1 MYSQPPIDFKA
12 LFEGVPGLFLVL
24 SPDLTILAMSDDYAD
39 AHLIKNE
46 TNVGKYLF
54 EVFPNNSFDSMS
66 EVVAQTKAS
75 FEYVLQ
81 NKIIHTMPVIRLDI
95 QNAAGVFEEKYW
107 NSVNKPILNI
117 DGAVRYIIHSI
128 SEVTDFVE
136 LEKIYATN
144 QNKSATLNEK
154 IGTLKSEFFHRSQ
167 KLAQLTQKLE
177 QESIKQSIKLGYVD
191 KDILDYKLALDAA
204 DIVAITDEK
213 GIIQYANDNFC
224 KISKFATEELIGQNH
239 RIINSGYHDKSFFTN
254 LWKTISSGA
263 IWKGEIKNKA
273 RDGSFYWVDT
283 TIVPFINEKGKPYK
297 YMAIRSD
304 ITERKQSEEDLK
316 KREEEYRDIFSN
328 ALVAIFTMD
337 IATSKVIDVN
347 AVGVEL
353 FGYDSKEDLIK
364 NFSPIY
370 HFVNPKEQEDNM
382 IVLFENGEL
391 RNILQMK
398 RKDGSL
404 FWCSIFVKINE
415 AKTTSQTILL
425 DITSQI
431 AFQEELE
438 SKVAERTFELTESL
452 AREKELNQMKSNFL
466 GIASHEFKTPL
477 GTILSSTS
485 LLKMYI
491 EKNQHELVIKH
502 LDRISGLVNHLNA
515 ILDDF
520 LTLEKLRKGIIEF
533 EVNEFN
539 LPNFIAETISEIE
552 VLTKQND
559 QKIYYSHTGEL
570 IINQSSKILKN
581 ILLNLLSN
589 ASKYSKQGNEIKIK
603 SEVTDTLVT
612 ISIQDHGIGIPFKDQ
627 KKLFT
632 EFYRASNA
640 KNIQGTG
647 LGLTIVKNYIDLL
660 EGSIS
665 FNSQEGKGTVFILS
679 FPKYLSEDLW

>member
-12 LFEGVPGLFLVL
+12 LFEGVPGFLLVL
-24 SPDLTILAMSDDYAD
+24 SPDLTILAMSDAYAD

-81 NKIIHTMPVIRLDI
+81 NKTTHTMPVIRLDV
-95 QNAAGVFEEKYW
+95 QNAAGVFKEKYW
-107 NSVNKPILNI
+107 NPVNKPILNN

-136 LEKIYATN
+136 LEKIYAAN
-144 QNKSATLNEK
+144 QYKPATLNEK
-154 IGTLKSEFFHRSQ
+154 IEALKSELFHRSQ
-167 KLAQLTQKLE
+167 KIAQLTQKLE
-177 QESIKQSIKLGYVD
+177 QKIIKQSIKSGHLA

-224 KISKFATEELIGQNH
+224 KISKYANHELIGQNH
-239 RIINSGYHDKSFFTN
+239 RIINSGYHDISLFTN
-254 LWKTISSGA
+254 LWQTISSGS

-273 RDGSFYWVDT
+273 KDGSFYWVDT
-283 TIVPFINEKGKPYK
+283 TIVPFLNEKGKPYK

-304 ITERKQSEEDLK
+304 ITERKRSEEDLK

-347 AVGVEL
+347 TVGVEL

-364 NFSPIY
+364 NFSPIHHY
-370 HFVNPKEQEDNM
+370 VNPKEREDNM

-391 RNILQMK
+391 RNILHMK

-404 FWCSIFVKINE
+404 FWCSVFVKVNE
-415 AKTTSQTILL
+415 AKTTTQTILL
-425 DITSQI
+425 DVTSQI

-485 LLKMYI
+485 LVKKYI
-491 EKNQHELVIKH
+491 ENNQHELVIKH

-539 LPNFIAETISEIE
+539 LSDFIAETVSEIE

-559 QKIYYSHTGEL
+559 QNIYYSHTGEL

-647 LGLTIVKNYIDLL
+647 LGLTIVKNYIALL
-660 EGSIS
+660 DGAIS
-665 FNSQEGKGTVFILS
+665 FKSQEGKGTVFVLS
-679 FPKYLSEDLW
+679 FPRYLSDDLW